1 MRDRST
7 QLKEIKMKKHRR
19 LLLLFIMIIGLN
31 SAKSQN
37 LIIGGTGNIGLS
49 KVTSNLPISGDY
61 KTKFTLSG
69 NLGMFLEKKIGQK
82 SSLGIEAI
90 WVQIE
95 GKEITDDI
103 ELTGINGQDI
113 EVIGVISDRS
123 TLHSSYVGI
132 PVYYRIEF
140 GKIGIKGGFQS
151 MIFLFAS
158 SNYEANGEINGEPY
172 EADSEMKDIE
182 FDRIDIGPKVGV
194 DYRLNGKFRLRV
206 DYYHG
211 LTDITSDEYP
221 WERRNR
227 QFNLGVSYIFGN
239 NE

>member
-1 MRDRST
+1 MT
-7 QLKEIKMKKHRR
+7 KHRN
-19 LLLLFIMIIGLN
+19 LLLLLVMTISIY
-31 SAKSQN
+31 SANSQN

-49 KVTSNLPISGDY
+49 KVTSDLPISGDY
-61 KTKFTLSG
+61 KVKFTLSG

-82 SSLGIEAI
+82 SSLGIEAL

-95 GKEITDDI
+95 GKEITDDKA
-103 ELTGINGQDI
+103 LTVFNGQEL
-113 EVIGVISDRS
+113 EVIGVISDKS

-132 PVYYRIEF
+132 PVYYRFEF

-172 EADSEMKDIE
+172 EAKSEMKDIK
-182 FDRIDIGPKVGV
+182 FDRIDIGPKVGI
-194 DYRLNGKFRLRV
+194 DYRLNKKLRLRA

-211 LTDITSDEYP
+211 FTDITITSDEFS
-221 WERRNR
+221 WQRKNR
-227 QFNLGVSYIFGN
+227 QFNLGLNYIFGN